1 MKTEPHF
8 HISRRS
14 FLRRTAPFAL
24 GATAMSNCMR
34 DLYLVNSAMAFT
46 TPTDYKALVCVF
58 LGGGN
63 DANNMIIPTLASEYA
78 NYATARTPVLALPN
92 ADGSPA
98 KALQLTKAAGGNYI
112 DAAGHEFA
120 LNPAMFELAQMFN
133 EESVGGYNTLGKVA
147 AVVNS
152 GPLVFPMTKA
162 QYLANSIKKPPQLFS
177 HADQV
182 TQWQTSIPDQPPST
196 GWGGRIADLV
206 HSANPKQAAPNDALD
221 VLATC
226 ITIAGNNTFQIGTSV
241 QQYAVGTG
249 GVVSLANP
257 SNPSTAT
264 TARDAALK
272 AVLGFDKTNV
282 NPYTNNY
289 AKALDGTI
297 AAGQGLSTAL
307 TGTQMSTYWSTIA
320 NWSKTGTAHQVV
332 TPNGGSTFTSSLMQQ
347 LKMVAQIIEAGSR
360 NAAAGGLG
368 MKRQIFF
375 VTVGGYD
382 THTGQTNNPS
392 VNGVLPATNDAAV
405 VIGSQANL
413 LAEVSQSIHSF
424 MKAIKEIGVTQETAG
439 SGLLRSNVEGAN
451 TGGVNKVTVF
461 TASDFN
467 RTFKCNGL
475 GSDHSWGSHHLVI
488 GGAVNG
494 RQTYGTFPTLT
505 VGGPDDV
512 GNNGAWIPTT
522 SVDQY
527 AATLSKWFGLSAS
540 DLTTVFPNLTRFP
553 GSFGGGYLG
562 FMS

>member
-8 HISRRS
+8 HLSRRS
-14 FLRRTAPFAL
+14 FLQRTAPSVL
-24 GATAMSNCMR
+24 GATAMSNCLR
-34 DLYLVNSAMAFT
+34 DLILLDSAMAFS

-63 DANNMIIPTLASEYA
+63 DANNLIIPTAASEYA
-78 NYATARTPVLALPN
+78 NYATVRTPVLALPN

-98 KALQLTKAAGGNYI
+98 KALQLTTSGGGNYI
-112 DAAGHEFA
+112 DAAGHEFG
-120 LNPAMFELAQMFN
+120 LNPAMFEIAQMFN
-133 EESVGGYNTLGKVA
+133 QNSVGGYDALGAKA
-147 AVVNS
+147 AVVLNS

-206 HSANPKQAAPNDALD
+206 HSANPKQLAPNDALD

-226 ITIAGNNTFQIGTSV
+226 ITIAGANTFQIGQSV
-241 QQYAVGTG
+241 QQYAMGTG

-257 SNPSTAT
+257 SNPSTAA
-264 TARDAALK
+264 TARDTALRTILGIGK
-272 AVLGFDKTNV
+272 ANV
-282 NPYTNNY
+282 NEYTNNY

-307 TGTQMSTYWSTIA
+307 TASPMAAYYSTVA

-332 TPNGGSTFTSSLMQQ
+332 TPNGGTTFTSSLMQQ
-347 LKMVAQIIEAGSR
+347 LKMVAQIIEASSR
-360 NAAAGGLG
+360 KSTANSGLG

-392 VNGVLPATNDAAV
+392 VNGAPPATNDAAV

-413 LAEVSQSIHSF
+413 LAEVSQSVHSF
-424 MKAIKEIGVTQETAG
+424 MKAMQAIGVQQQTTAPG
-439 SGLLRSNVEGAN
+439 SGLH
-451 TGGVNKVTVF
+451 TGVNSVTCF

-494 RQTYGTFPTLT
+494 RQTYGTFPNLT
-505 VGGPDDV
+505 INGPDDTGGV
-512 GNNGAWIPTT
+512 GSWIPTT

-527 AATLSKWFGLSAS
+527 AATLSKWFGLSHS
-540 DLTTVFPNLTRFP
+540 ELTTVFPNLTRFS
-553 GSFGGGYLG
+553 GTYAGGYLG
-562 FMS
+562 FMA